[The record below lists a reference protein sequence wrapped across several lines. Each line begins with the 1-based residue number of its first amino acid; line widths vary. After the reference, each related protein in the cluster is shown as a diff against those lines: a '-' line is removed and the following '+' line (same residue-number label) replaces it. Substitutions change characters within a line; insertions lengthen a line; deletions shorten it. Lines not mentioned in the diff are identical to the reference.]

1 MEQPK
6 LNTEDIRPLIPL
18 HDPPPTV
25 EEHNHLIHQLETL
38 AYENQALS
46 NVRHLVA
53 GVAHE
58 IKNPLT
64 IMKGFLQLIKPDLE
78 KLHKS
83 EIADLLLA
91 EIQRTT
97 ILVEEFLQIARPA
110 KQTTERIDLITFL
123 KDMLLL
129 FQSEAKLSKC
139 ELTNNLQKFKQP
151 IEVMMN
157 HGQLKQVFLN
167 VIKNGIEA
175 IRITNQMDGVIS
187 LSVRQH
193 FQFVTIDIRDNG
205 IGMDASTQASVFNP
219 FYTTKEKGTGL
230 GLFLSK
236 QIIQNHNGSMKVKS
250 SPLFGTTFSI
260 QLPLFHST

>member
-6 LNTEDIRPLIPL
+6 LNTKEIRPLIPR
-18 HDPPPTV
+18 HDPSPTI
-25 EEHNHLIHQLETL
+25 EEDNHLIRQLERL
-38 AYENQALS
+38 AFENHSLR
-46 NVRHLVA
+46 NIHILVA

-64 IMKGFLQLIKPDLE
+64 IMKGFLQLIKPDLD
-78 KLHKS
+78 KLQKS

-97 ILVEEFLQIARPA
+97 NLVEEFLQLARPA
-110 KQTTERIDLITFL
+110 KQTTERMDLIPFL

-129 FQSEAKLSKC
+129 FQSEAKLNKC

-157 HGQLKQVFLN
+157 QGQLKQVFLN

-175 IRITNQMDGVIS
+175 IRITNRKDGLIS
-187 LSVRQH
+187 LSVHQH
-193 FQFVTIDIRDNG
+193 FHFVTINIRDNG
-205 IGMDASTQASVFNP
+205 IGMDASTQDSVFNP

-236 QIIQNHNGSMKVKS
+236 QIIQNHNGSMNVKS
-250 SPLFGTTFSI
+250 SPSLGTTFSI
-260 QLPLFHST
+260 QLPLLHLI